1 MLDDD
6 ASAFFR
12 RRLAARYDTSVYP
25 VLLVKVVPDGGLQF
39 GNIWV
44 NTPQHFMA
52 AAWLPAEQGAN
63 LWPEAVVI
71 GAPAPDNALAELC
84 RRIPRDARLFLVD
97 ADSVNA
103 ALAAEI
109 LLRSDRN
116 LEAYQRDG
124 IAAFIEAE
132 RARVS
137 ARIEQDYSDLDES
150 YARFRATLTPRDP

>member
-12 RRLAARYDTSVYP
+12 RRLATRCDGTVYP
-25 VLLVKVVPDGGLQF
+25 VLLVKVVPDGGVQF

-52 AAWLPAEQGAN
+52 AAWLPAEQGPSM
-63 LWPEAVVI
+63 WPEAVVI

-84 RRIPRDARLFLVD
+84 RRVPRTARLFLVD
-97 ADSVNA
+97 SDSVNA

-116 LEAYQRDG
+116 LEAYQREG
-124 IAAFIEAE
+124 ITAFLEAE

-137 ARIEQDYSDLDES
+137 ARIEQDYGDLDEG
-150 YARFRATLTPRDP
+150 YARFRALLTPRDS

>member
-6 ASAFFR
+6 ASAHFR
-12 RRLAARYDTSVYP
+12 RRLAARCDPSIYP
-25 VLLVKVVPDGGLQF
+25 VLLVKVVPDGGVQF

-52 AAWLPAEQGAN
+52 AAWLPAEQGPTI
-63 LWPEAVVI
+63 WPQAVVI

-109 LLRSDRN
+109 LLRSDHN
-116 LEAYQRDG
+116 LEPYQREAV
-124 IAAFIEAE
+124 AAFIEAE

-137 ARIEQDYSDLDES
+137 ARIEQDYSDLDEG
-150 YARFRATLTPRDP
+150 YARFRATLTRPDP

>member
-1 MLDDD
+1 MHDDD
-6 ASAFFR
+6 AFAQFR
-12 RRLAARYDTSVYP
+12 RRLATQYDPTVFV
-25 VLLVKVVPDGGLQF
+25 VLLVKVVPDGGVEY

-52 AAWLPAEQGAN
+52 AAWPPAERGPT

-84 RRIPRDARLFLVD
+84 RRVPRDARLFLVD
-97 ADSVNA
+97 VDCVDA
-103 ALAAEI
+103 ALAAEV
-109 LLRSDRN
+109 LLRGDRN
-116 LEAYQRDG
+116 LEPYQREG
-124 IAAFIEAE
+124 IAAFVDAE

-137 ARIEQDYSDLDES
+137 ARIEHEYSDLDEG